1 MGYSHCILKKPRML
15 MLHTKQVVDTA
26 KPIVMCECKVAIQ
39 TALSFGSYVLSR
51 MAVGEM
57 LQE

>member
-1 MGYSHCILKKPRML
+1 ML

-51 MAVGEM
+51 MAITAGIGM
-57 LQE
+57 L